1 MEIASVRILLFGENG
16 QIGSSI
22 KKRFK
27 ISKDVTA
34 LSRTDIDLMET
45 DKIIKILKSYNPNI
59 IINAAAFTNVDLA
72 ESNQEQAYL
81 INSKAIEKIAEYSF
95 KNNSLFVHYSTDYVF
110 DGKNNNSYLET
121 DLENP
126 INVYGKSKLEGENV
140 IKESKC
146 RYIIFRTSWVY
157 SDIGKNFPKTILDLA
172 SKKDKLKIVM
182 DQIGS
187 PTSADLV
194 SDITEICIE
203 KNYINSLYHLA
214 SRGKTTR
221 LDFVKYLINGANIR
235 GKKLKCTIDDLEPI
249 LSKDAKALAKRPKNS
264 VLDCTKLESKI
275 GIKMPRWQEN
285 VDLFLNKYFGV
296 AK

>member
-1 MEIASVRILLFGENG
+1 MSIANVNMFEFENEEAL
-16 QIGSSI
+16 
-22 KKRFK
+22 KTFK
-27 ISKDVTA
+27 QEDC
-34 LSRTDIDLMET
+34 LDE
-45 DKIIKILKSYNPNI
+45 KS
-59 IINAAAFTNVDLA
+59 
-72 ESNQEQAYL
+72 
-81 INSKAIEKIAEYSF
+81 EKLVERA
-95 KNNSLFVHYSTDYVF
+95 
-110 DGKNNNSYLET
+110 
-121 DLENP
+121 
-126 INVYGKSKLEGENV
+126 ENV

-235 GKKLKCTIDDLEPI
+235 GKNLKCTVDNLEPV
-249 LSKDAKALAKRPKNS
+249 LSKDSNSSARRPKNS
-264 VLDCTKLESKI
+264 ILNCSKLENKI

>member
-1 MEIASVRILLFGENG
+1 MRILLFGENG

>member
-1 MEIASVRILLFGENG
+1 MRILLFGENG

-235 GKKLKCTIDDLEPI
+235 GKNLKCTVDNLEPV
-249 LSKDAKALAKRPKNS
+249 LSKDSNSSARRPKNS
-264 VLDCTKLESKI
+264 ILNCSKLENEI